1 MPLRIQARA
10 FSVLNRPKPN
20 YPGHVPLTFVERCGL
35 AVGSALGSM
44 LDHHRHGTAYPL
56 LTPSVLSILTD
67 TRRPSRCPRRGNMQT
82 LLHHPSATE
91 HAVASHRPPYPP

>member
-1 MPLRIQARA
+1 MSLLRIQTRS

-44 LDHHRHGTAYPL
+44 LDHHRHGTVL
-56 LTPSVLSILTD
+56 NLSVQAIPTD
-67 TRRPSRCPRRGNMQT
+67 TPRPSRCPRRGNMQA
-82 LLHHPSATE
+82 LLHHPSTTE
-91 HAVASHRPPYPP
+91 HAVASYRPPYPP